1 MCIVTYI
8 CMHSYTYTYICIYN
22 LYFLIGHSRT
32 VVGIEERKNRTLC
45 LLIFDPGCP
54 SQEMQKLLK
63 QDMEASNLKQLRKFV
78 GNLKHKQY
86 QIVAVEGV
94 LTSEEKVVSI

>member
-1 MCIVTYI
+1 MYLDKYDPYI
-8 CMHSYTYTYICIYN
+8 PVIYI
-22 LYFLIGHSRT
+22 LIGHSRT
-32 VVGIEERKNRTLC
+32 IVGIEEKKNRTLC
-45 LLIFDPGCP
+45 LLIFDPGCH

-63 QDMEASNLKQLRKFV
+63 QDIEASSLKQLRKSV

-94 LTSEEKVVSI
+94 LSPEEKVVSYSVFM